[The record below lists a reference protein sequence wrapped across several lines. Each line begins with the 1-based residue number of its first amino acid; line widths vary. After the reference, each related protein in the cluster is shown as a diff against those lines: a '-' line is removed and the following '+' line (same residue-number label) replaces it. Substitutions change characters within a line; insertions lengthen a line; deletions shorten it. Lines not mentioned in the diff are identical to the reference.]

1 MTTSYS
7 DKVHAAYGGPL
18 GLSPH
23 EAARLAGCGR
33 TTLYT
38 AIASGALKARKL
50 GRRTLIHRDDLTAWL
65 ESLPTIAPVKAA

>member
-1 MTTSYS
+1 MPQSETVFSHTS
-7 DKVHAAYGGPL
+7 GPL

-33 TTLYT
+33 TTLYS
-38 AIASGALKARKL
+38 AISAGELKARKL

-65 ESLPTIAPVKAA
+65 ESLPTIVPTKAA